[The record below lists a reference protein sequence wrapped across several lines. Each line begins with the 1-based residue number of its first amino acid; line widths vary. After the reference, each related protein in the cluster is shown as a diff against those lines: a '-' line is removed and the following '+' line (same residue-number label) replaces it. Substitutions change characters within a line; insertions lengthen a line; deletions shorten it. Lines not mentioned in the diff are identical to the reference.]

1 MQSAK
6 MRTEKRISEKDP
18 EKDNFYSI
26 IETAKSLIENN
37 NWWIVNKLDKE
48 KEKLENPTA

>member
-1 MQSAK
+1 M
-6 MRTEKRISEKDP
+6 DP

-37 NWWIVNKLDKE
+37 NWWVVNNVNGEINKPK
-48 KEKLENPTA
+48 